1 MLKKTEATTETATPN
16 GAVIAGKGQY
26 LKVRPSQLTIIGV
39 DTEDG
44 PEHPLYD
51 ERINLPLDPD
61 MVANIRHHGVLEVI
75 QAVKDGE
82 RLIVWAGRQR
92 TRHARIVEAEMAKAG
107 EGDFTVNVL
116 ATKDS
121 QVGAFQKGLVSN
133 RFRTN
138 DDVLTSARQAK
149 KALDL
154 GATIQ
159 SIASDMKVSDQTIR
173 NWVQLLSASPEVIA
187 AVEAQDIGATSAL
200 VLAALPQAEQGA
212 QLDALKED
220 AKTGVKLTA
229 SETKNRVQA
238 RKAGEQPAKK
248 ATPKERVDKAVI
260 LLTKLAMLEP
270 KEQTKEALMEGL
282 NKLSRALAGKS
293 FDKLVVETE
302 E

>member
-1 MLKKTEATTETATPN
+1 MSKKNEPSTETATPN

-61 MVANIRHHGVLEVI
+61 MVANIRHRGVLEVI

-116 ATKDS
+116 VTKDS
-121 QVGAFQKGLVSN
+121 QVDAFQKGLVSN

-159 SIASDMKVSDQTIR
+159 SVASDMKVTDQTIR

-187 AVEAQDIGATSAL
+187 AVEAQEIGATSAL
-200 VLAALPQAEQGA
+200 VLAALPQDEQGP
-212 QLDALKED
+212 QLVELQKDASE
-220 AKTGVKLTA
+220 GVKLTA
-229 SETKNRVQA
+229 QETKKRVSA
-238 RKAGEQPAKK
+238 RKQGETPAKK
-248 ATPKERVDKAVI
+248 ATPKERVEKGI
-260 LLTKLAMLEP
+260 LVLTKLAMLET
-270 KEQTKEALMEGL
+270 KEQTKEALLEGL
-282 NKLSRALAGKS
+282 NKLSRVLAGKS